1 MLPFLGEYLY
11 VNNQKILIIPSRD
24 IEDQRILESDWTR
37 AFWPIICEVEFP
49 RYRLCT
55 GKERIVRFFILP

>member
-37 AFWPIICEVEFP
+37 AFWPIICEAEFP
-49 RYRLCT
+49 RYWVCT